1 MSIRYF
7 LSYALDYDSIMIPYI
22 LNRNM
27 NFFLF
32 TLDLEYNTA
41 GHSMVTVKKSN
52 NDELSQSCKISGVP
66 NPTYKWQ
73 DPKGAVI
80 ETERIL
86 STRINNE
93 ADYGNYSCVARSEQA
108 GVNLTFI
115 VEVVKKEGGNTFK

>member
-1 MSIRYF
+1 
-7 LSYALDYDSIMIPYI
+7 
-22 LNRNM
+22 
-27 NFFLF
+27 
-32 TLDLEYNTA
+32 
-41 GHSMVTVKKSN
+41 MVTISKSH
-52 NDELSQSCKISGVP
+52 NDELSQICKISGIP

-80 ETERIL
+80 ETGRIL

-115 VEVVKKEGGNTFK
+115 VEVVKKQGGGNTFEWYFIERFFLDALLLFFVPRV